1 MKLVHLADTHLGF
14 RQFRRTVNGRN
25 EREQDVYSAFARAV
39 ERVIEL
45 RPDAV
50 VHAGDLFDG
59 FHPSSAALAVA
70 LDGFEALRGEQ
81 IPVVCIAGNHSTPRF
96 TSAEH
101 VFSILDRFDGVEAIW
116 REPRTVRLGELAVH
130 GVPHQA
136 DAQRLVQDLKDATR
150 ADDAKFNVLVAHVG
164 FDGLPLVGS
173 AESNSVSLA
182 GDELEHVAAFDYIA
196 LGHLHQFGGA
206 RVNAVYSG
214 SVERLSWHDR
224 AAEKGIVEVD
234 LAKDPRSGEF
244 VCLHPLPARRYVQLD
259 PIDASKVDGLTEAI
273 VEAAATDELVG
284 AIVRVPIR
292 NVTPAAF
299 ASVDRIAVERAFNE
313 CFHHELAPDI
323 LPAPSAD
330 VAAPSEL
337 RDYLLARVPSGIDST
352 EFVNRA
358 QEYIARVD
366 EEMAS

>member
-1 MKLVHLADTHLGF
+1 MRLVHFADTHLGF

-25 EREQDVYSAFARAV
+25 QREQDAYESFGRAI
-39 ERVIEL
+39 ERIIEL

-70 LDGFEALRGEQ
+70 LDGFDALRREQ
-81 IPVVCIAGNHSTPRF
+81 IPIVCVAGNHSTPRF

-101 VFSILDRFDGVEAIW
+101 VFTILNRFEGVEVIW
-116 REPRTVRLGELAVH
+116 GEPRTVRLGELAVH
-130 GVPHQA
+130 GVPHQP
-136 DAQRLVQDLKDATR
+136 DARRLVQDLKDASV
-150 ADDAKFNVLVAHVG
+150 ASDAKFNVLVTHVG

-182 GDELEHVAAFDYIA
+182 GDELEHVASFQYVA
-196 LGHLHQFGGA
+196 LGHLHQFGGV

-214 SVERLSWHDR
+214 ALERLSWHDR

-234 LAKDPRSGEF
+234 LALDSRSREF
-244 VCLHPLPARRYVQLD
+244 VRFHALPARRWVELNS
-259 PIDASKVDGLTEAI
+259 IDAAQVDGLTEAI
-273 VEAAATDELVG
+273 LEAGAAQDLSQ

-299 ASVDRIAVERAFNE
+299 ASIDRVAVERAFAG

-323 LPAPSAD
+323 LAAPSPE
-330 VAAPSEL
+330 VTAPSEL
-337 RDYLLARVPSGIDST
+337 GDYLLARVPNGIDST
-352 EFVNRA
+352 EFVRRA
-358 QEYIARVD
+358 HEYIARAD

>member
-25 EREQDVYSAFARAV
+25 EREQDIYKAFAIAI
-39 ERVIEL
+39 ERIIEL

-70 LDGFEALRGEQ
+70 LDGFEALRREQ

-101 VFSILDRFDGVEAIW
+101 VFSILGRFDGIEVIW
-116 REPRTVRLGELAVH
+116 GEPRTVRLGELAVH
-130 GVPHQA
+130 GVPHQPH
-136 DAQRLVQDLKDATR
+136 AQRLVGNLKDATP

-182 GDELEHVAAFDYIA
+182 GDDLEHVANFDYIA
-196 LGHLHQFGGA
+196 LGHLHEFGGA

-214 SVERLSWHDR
+214 SLERLSWHDR
-224 AAEKGIVEVD
+224 ATEKGIVEID
-234 LAKDPRSGEF
+234 LAQDPRSREF
-244 VCLHPLPARRYVQLD
+244 VRLHSLPARRWVELD
-259 PIDASKVDGLTEAI
+259 PIDASQVDGLTEAI
-273 VEAAATDELVG
+273 IEAGTADELAG

-299 ASVDRIAVERAFNE
+299 ASVDRVAVERAFAG
-313 CFHHELAPDI
+313 CCHHELAPDI
-323 LPAPSAD
+323 LPAPAD

-352 EFVNRA
+352 EFVGRA
-358 QEYIARVD
+358 QEYIARAD

>member
-1 MKLVHLADTHLGF
+1 MRLVHLSDTHLGL

-25 EREQDVYSAFARAV
+25 EREQDFYTAFASAIDRI
-39 ERVIEL
+39 IEL

-50 VHAGDLFDG
+50 VHAGDLFEG

-70 LDGFEALRGEQ
+70 LDGFEALRREQ

-101 VFSILDRFDGVEAIW
+101 VFSILDRFDGVEVIW
-116 REPRTVRLGELAVH
+116 GEPRTVRLGELAVH
-130 GVPHQA
+130 GVPHQP
-136 DAQRLVQDLKDATR
+136 DAKRLVQDLEDATPG
-150 ADDAKFNVLVAHVG
+150 DDAEFNVLVAHVG
-164 FDGLPLVGS
+164 FDGLSLVGS

-182 GDELEHVAAFDYIA
+182 GGDLEQVASFDYVA
-196 LGHLHQFGGA
+196 LGHLHQFGGV

-214 SVERLSWHDR
+214 SLERLSWHDR

-234 LAKDPRSGEF
+234 LVQDPRSRDF
-244 VCLHPLPARRYVQLD
+244 VRFHPLPARRWVELD
-259 PIDASKVDGLTEAI
+259 PIDAAEVEGLTEAI
-273 VEAAATDELVG
+273 VEAGTAHELAE

-299 ASVDRIAVERAFNE
+299 ASVDRVAVERAFE
-313 CFHHELAPDI
+313 GCFHHQLAPDI
-323 LPAPSAD
+323 LPAPSAE
-330 VAAPSEL
+330 VAALSEL

-352 EFVNRA
+352 EFVSRA
-358 QEYIARVD
+358 QEYIARAD